1 MVVSVAV
8 SSTSVVVVV
17 VVAVATVSVVDAKVA
32 IVISGMVVALLSL
45 LLLFG
50 MCLLRFACG
59 IDSVISSINSH
70 RR

>member
-8 SSTSVVVVV
+8 SSTSVVV

-32 IVISGMVVALLSL
+32 IVISGMVVALMSL

-50 MCLLRFACG
+50 MCLLQFACG

-70 RR
+70 RQ